1 MNFPMETKIVGLVK
15 NIEENNYIFAEEKDY
30 IVPEYQREYSWGET
44 QIEGFIASVRRAAEG
59 ENVFMG
65 TVQFACESENPS
77 DLHIID
83 GQQRMTTFLIFCSLL
98 EKHTGKKI
106 LSPNNMSLNIKNFK
120 SNDDKLKEALNIKY
134 EEIDSKNILN
144 NRYFD
149 NTKIL
154 KNSLEELERDY
165 DAEKI
170 IKSIFENI
178 YFVELITKDIPLP
191 QVVGIF
197 NTINTTG
204 LDLNCSDLF
213 KLQYYEYLRNTYLD
227 TNDWMNLICE
237 IYEKVNKADINM
249 RDILDIYKHCIV
261 AKYNLGWSTLS
272 QSNEAFFDEIL
283 VKDEPEPQ
291 AEILK
296 FEEFEKIV
304 NIYLELSE
312 KKKYIESLS
321 SFSADVIW
329 MTRYGRYWTLPYVA
343 AYFNGE
349 KYEKALD
356 TAMTVAKYLIV
367 CSVNFDKA
375 INPVQTF
382 MCNTILPAIGR
393 NETVEDE
400 IKGVIC
406 EVPYEWKKGYPG
418 WSKNKF
424 IDRIKNDL
432 YDNSKRA
439 YIVCTLSALL
449 EECNAKTTVCEI
461 RSKLFDWKNFQYDME
476 HICAHDTFSKEFSEY
491 YHEFNG
497 IGNLVILDRSINRSI
512 KAQDVKSKVEQ
523 YKNSSLISVAN
534 VAEQIEKN
542 NGVWEIEQVRERQ
555 MQQEKL
561 LCDFLGLSD

>member
-1 MNFPMETKIVGLVK
+1 M
-15 NIEENNYIFAEEKDY
+15 
-30 IVPEYQREYSWGET
+30 
-44 QIEGFIASVRRAAEG
+44 
-59 ENVFMG
+59 
-65 TVQFACESENPS
+65 
-77 DLHIID
+77 
-83 GQQRMTTFLIFCSLL
+83 
-98 EKHTGKKI
+98 
-106 LSPNNMSLNIKNFK
+106 
-120 SNDDKLKEALNIKY
+120 
-134 EEIDSKNILN
+134 
-144 NRYFD
+144 
-149 NTKIL
+149 
-154 KNSLEELERDY
+154 
-165 DAEKI
+165 
-170 IKSIFENI
+170 
-178 YFVELITKDIPLP
+178 
-191 QVVGIF
+191 
-197 NTINTTG
+197 
-204 LDLNCSDLF
+204 
-213 KLQYYEYLRNTYLD
+213 
-227 TNDWMNLICE
+227 
-237 IYEKVNKADINM
+237 
-249 RDILDIYKHCIV
+249 
-261 AKYNLGWSTLS
+261 
-272 QSNEAFFDEIL
+272 
-283 VKDEPEPQ
+283 
-291 AEILK
+291 
-296 FEEFEKIV
+296 
-304 NIYLELSE
+304 
-312 KKKYIESLS
+312 
-321 SFSADVIW
+321 
-329 MTRYGRYWTLPYVA
+329 A

-393 NETVEDE
+393 NEPIEDK
-400 IKGVIC
+400 IKGEIC
-406 EVPYEWKKGYPG
+406 ESPYEWRKDYPA
-418 WSKNKF
+418 WNKNKF